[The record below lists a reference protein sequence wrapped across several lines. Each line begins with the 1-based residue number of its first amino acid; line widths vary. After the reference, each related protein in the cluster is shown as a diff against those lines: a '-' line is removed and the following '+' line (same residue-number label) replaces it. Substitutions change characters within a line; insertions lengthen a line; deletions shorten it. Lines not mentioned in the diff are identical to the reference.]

1 MSVRVLVFAKAPV
14 PGFAKTR
21 LIPAL
26 GTAGA
31 AELQATL
38 IHDTVERAR
47 QANVGPVELWGAGA
61 DDAGALAA
69 AAAAAGA
76 TLQWQRGADLGQ
88 RMQAALAAATAAGAP
103 ALIIGT
109 DCPALSAGRI
119 RDATAALADHD
130 AVVNPAHDGGYVLL
144 GLHRAPEELFRG
156 VLWGTEQVLAAT
168 RSRLVNLDWSWYEP
182 PPLGDIDCAADLA
195 TLAELSPQWRMR
207 LIRLGWQPEP
217 GTP

>member
-1 MSVRVLVFAKAPV
+1 MTVRVVVFAKAPV

-26 GTAGA
+26 GESGA

-38 IHDTVERAR
+38 IHDTLERAW
-47 QANVGPVELWGAGA
+47 QAKVGSVELWGAGA
-61 DDAGALAA
+61 DDARALAA
-69 AAAAAGA
+69 AADAAGA
-76 TLQWQRGADLGQ
+76 TLQWQRGADLGE
-88 RMQAALAAATAAGAP
+88 RMQAALAAATQAGEP
-103 ALIIGT
+103 ALIVGT

-119 RDATAALADHD
+119 RDAAAALADHD

-144 GLHRAPEELFRG
+144 GLHRTPDELFEG
-156 VLWGTEQVLAAT
+156 VPWGSEQVLAAT
-168 RSRLVNLDWSWYEP
+168 RSRLAALGWSWDEP
-182 PPLGDIDCAADLA
+182 SPLGDIDCAADLA